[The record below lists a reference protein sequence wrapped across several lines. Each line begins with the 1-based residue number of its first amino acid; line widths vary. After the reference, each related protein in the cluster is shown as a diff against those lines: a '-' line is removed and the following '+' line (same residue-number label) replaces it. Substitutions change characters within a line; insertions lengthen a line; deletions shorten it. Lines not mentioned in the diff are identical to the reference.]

1 MPPAPPRLG
10 GDRQEFKVPLLCRDV
25 GSTGPLVG
33 VLGGVW
39 SGPLPLSPAGHSG
52 QTLPS
57 EPVASITLVEAVPPP
72 RSKGGVPRAHALE
85 KATEL
90 ELATSGQAWLC
101 RGQ

>member
-1 MPPAPPRLG
+1 M
-10 GDRQEFKVPLLCRDV
+10 PLLCRDV

-72 RSKGGVPRAHALE
+72 RSKGGSPGLMPLRKPQSWSLPHLVRPGYAEDNE
-85 KATEL
+85 KPPSPSRFTL
-90 ELATSGQAWLC
+90 
-101 RGQ
+101 